1 MKKNGRENTVRSKSS
16 PDSRESLPTRTERM
30 MGANHSS
37 VRWFDGITRM
47 GRIKGSMKKR
57 AGIRKGDALPVTPGG
72 RMPGVILYAST
83 SSPRRNGCRETG
95 IYEEHGG
102 GTCEQILKNDTSTR
116 SLSVII
122 YSGKITR
129 AHITKRISQ
138 NIIT

>member
-57 AGIRKGDALPVTPGG
+57 AWIRQGDALPVTPVGFPGCQVIYYVLVPQAPGG
-72 RMPGVILYAST
+72 IAAEKPLY
-83 SSPRRNGCRETG
+83 
-95 IYEEHGG
+95 
-102 GTCEQILKNDTSTR
+102 LR
-116 SLSVII
+116 SMEGPPANR
-122 YSGKITR
+122 Y
-129 AHITKRISQ
+129 
-138 NIIT
+138 